1 MPCKNVASKKV
12 SEIVQ
17 VWCKTTSNRR
27 YQDRCTQRTGIDRS
41 TIMIDNALCSMHDRW
56 QNSKSISKKVY
67 PLAAEKAAEYSP
79 SAPPIES
86 YTHLTPMPITEILA
100 KKQRRLEE
108 WDRDLRR
115 REHALVV
122 LKTPKRVTKNWPKIF
137 PLIYHDISVA
147 IPVESQALIQFAY
160 WTWKLTAAAYIFN
173 WFLLTIA

>member
-1 MPCKNVASKKV
+1 MEQHNLQSKISRSMYSKD
-12 SEIVQ
+12 
-17 VWCKTTSNRR
+17 R
-27 YQDRCTQRTGIDRS
+27 YRS
-41 TIMIDNALCSMHDRW
+41 PFAIDNALCLMHDPC
-56 QNSKSISKKVY
+56 QNVRSISKKVY
-67 PLAAEKAAEYSP
+67 PLAAEKTAEYSP

-100 KKQRRLEE
+100 KQQRRLEE

-122 LKTPKRVTKNWPKIF
+122 LKTPKQVIKNWPKIF

-147 IPVESQALIQFAY
+147 IPVESQALIRFAY

-173 WFLLTIA
+173 WLLLTTA